1 MNVNNN
7 NTNNSGRSRSGSNL
21 SKAGYSSHSNNS
33 NTTSA
38 KSRRTATK
46 RPKGVIQQRS
56 FPIPPSAK
64 KFTTKQAQRL
74 LHMAKGLKN
83 KKGRKR
89 YPHLPHKPFLEENLQ
104 KLQIRKKRNPK

>member
-74 LHMAKGLKN
+74 LHMAKGLK
-83 KKGRKR
+83 RKR
-89 YPHLPHKPFLEENLQ
+89 YPHLPHKPFLEKNLQ
-104 KLQIRKKRNPK
+104 KLQIRKKTKP